1 MTARALVPSRAE
13 GAAVLGAAALFAFAF
28 PPFPF
33 VVPAVLA
40 LVPLAI
46 AAEYAAEGSPRLG
59 DRARTGARLGFW
71 FGALAYGANI
81 YWIASALSLFTRLA
95 FLAYLA
101 AVVLLGMV
109 MAAIVA
115 TLVVARGATRLP
127 LAVVLPIVWTAGE
140 LLLAHLGDLAFPW
153 LPLGL
158 ATAPVPVLAQIADV
172 SGVHGTSFVMAG
184 MAGLLADAWLN
195 RDRAPA
201 VAWRLG
207 AVAGVAAAVGAY
219 GWWRTSTIR
228 LLPIAS
234 VAVVQPDVPQDEKWD
249 EANQERIVGIL
260 ASTTRQALAHRPKLV
275 VWPETALPDFLF
287 RHPAW
292 RDTLAALTAPTG
304 TPLVAGVLDVQF
316 HPPRTPD
323 YFNGAVLVDGD
334 GRITQPPYRKRR
346 LVPVVERVPF
356 VAPRWL
362 AALGDYAGGYA
373 RGTGPVVLQAP
384 IGALG
389 VLICY
394 ESAFPDLA
402 REYRRGGAE
411 LLVSMTND
419 AWFGRSTAPYQHF
432 AHLSLRAIETRM
444 PVVRSANTG
453 ISGYIDPLGRV
464 EGETPLFV
472 RAAPT
477 YLIDRTDAV
486 SPFVRLGDWV
496 GTSSAAASIA
506 LLAYAVGARTRGA
519 A

>member
-1 MTARALVPSRAE
+1 M
-13 GAAVLGAAALFAFAF
+13 LGAAALFAFAF

-40 LVPLAI
+40 LVPLAV
-46 AAEYAAEGSPRLG
+46 AAADAATASQRLG
-59 DRARTGARLGFW
+59 ERARAGARIGFW
-71 FGALAYGANI
+71 FGALGYGANI
-81 YWIASALSLFTRLA
+81 YWIASALALFTRLA
-95 FLAYLA
+95 FVAYVA
-101 AVVLLGMV
+101 AVVVLGVV
-109 MAAIVA
+109 MAAVVA
-115 TLVVARGATRLP
+115 ALVAARGATRLP
-127 LAVVLPIVWTAGE
+127 FAVALPIVWTAGE

-158 ATAPVPVLAQIADV
+158 AAAPAPLLAQLADV
-172 SGVHGTSFVMAG
+172 SGVHGLSFVMAAV
-184 MAGLLADAWLN
+184 AGLLADAWLT
-195 RDRAPA
+195 RRRTSAA
-201 VAWRLG
+201 AWRLG
-207 AVAGVAAAVGAY
+207 AVACIGGAVVAY
-219 GWWRTSTIR
+219 GRWRMSTVR

-234 VAVVQPDVPQDEKWD
+234 VAVVQPDVAQQEKWD
-249 EANQERIVGIL
+249 AASQERIVGIL
-260 ASTTRQALAHRPKLV
+260 AAETRQALARRPKLV

-304 TPLVAGVLDVQF
+304 TPLVVGVLDVQF
-316 HPPRTPD
+316 QPPRRPE

-334 GRITQPPYRKRR
+334 GRIRQRAYRKRR

-362 AALGDYAGGYA
+362 RFLGDYAGGFA
-373 RGTGPVVLQAP
+373 RGGDPPVLQAP
-384 IGALG
+384 IGDLG

-394 ESAFPDLA
+394 ESAFPELA
-402 REYRRGGAE
+402 RDYRRRGAE

-432 AHLSLRAIETRM
+432 AHLALRAIETRM
-444 PVVRSANTG
+444 PVVRAANTG
-453 ISGYIDPLGRV
+453 VSGYIDPLGRT
-464 EGETPLFV
+464 EGSTELFV
-472 RAAPT
+472 RAAPS
-477 YLIDRTDAV
+477 YLVDRTDAV

-506 LLAYAVGARTRGA
+506 LIAYAVGARARGA